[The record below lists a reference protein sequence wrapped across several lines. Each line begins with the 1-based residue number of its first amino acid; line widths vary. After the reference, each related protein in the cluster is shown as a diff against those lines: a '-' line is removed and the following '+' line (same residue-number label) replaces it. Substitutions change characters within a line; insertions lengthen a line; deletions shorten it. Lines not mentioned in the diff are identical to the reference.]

1 MAAKGKAAKDEPG
14 GRSPAG
20 GARDSR
26 GARERRRRRRHRW
39 RLGCVLALL
48 LAVAAAGAAAYGW
61 WVILP
66 YQRYPGTEKLVE
78 VAPGTGAARI
88 LEQLGREGV
97 LSSPLIARAYL
108 VYVLRNPP
116 LQAGEYRFAGP
127 MTFPEVLRKL
137 VRGDVVSR
145 SVTVVEGFTLE
156 DVADQLTQ
164 AGAGRREVF
173 LEKMRSPALIADLD
187 PAAPDLEGYLYPETY
202 RFRVGTT
209 EAEIVA
215 TLVKTF
221 RSRFERHVRPM
232 FAAGAGAG
240 PAGGTGGGPAGG
252 AAAAAAGNLAT
263 VREMVTLAS
272 IVEKEARAS
281 SERPIIAGVYR
292 NRVVRH
298 MALDADPTVI
308 FALRRLGRWDGSI
321 HHDDLRLDSPYNTY
335 RYPGLPPGPICSP
348 GLPSLQAA
356 ARPADVPY
364 LYFVSRNDGTHVF
377 ATTLEEQNRN
387 VDVWQRRYWRERR
400 QQERRDAAG
409 GAGGGSAPG
418 ATPGRGSGGRGHG
431 RRR

>member
-1 MAAKGKAAKDEPG
+1 MAADGKAGKGDAG

-20 GARDSR
+20 GAR
-26 GARERRRRRRHRW
+26 ERRRRRRRRL

-61 WVILP
+61 WVVLP
-66 YQRYPGTEKLVE
+66 YQGYPGSEKLVE

-97 LSSPLIARAYL
+97 LSNPWIARAYL

-137 VRGDVVSR
+137 IRGDVVSR
-145 SVTVVEGFTLE
+145 GVTIVEGFSME
-156 DVADQLTQ
+156 DIAEQLAA

-173 LEKMRSPALIADLD
+173 LEQMRSPALVADLD

-202 RFRVGTT
+202 RFRVGTS

-221 RSRFERHVRPM
+221 RSRFERQVRPLL
-232 FAAGAGAG
+232 AAGTGA
-240 PAGGTGGGPAGG
+240 
-252 AAAAAAGNLAT
+252 AT
-263 VREMVTLAS
+263 VREVVTLAS
-272 IVEKEARAS
+272 IVEKEAQAAA
-281 SERPIIAGVYR
+281 ERPIIAGVYR
-292 NRVVRH
+292 NRLRRH

-308 FALRRLGRWDGSI
+308 YALRRLGRWDGSI

-335 RYPGLPPGPICSP
+335 RYAGLPPGPICSP

-364 LYFVSRNDGTHVF
+364 LYFVSRHDGTHVF

-387 VDVWQRRYWRERR
+387 VEIWQRRYWRERR
-400 QQERRDAAG
+400 QEERRDAAG
-409 GAGGGSAPG
+409 RS
-418 ATPGRGSGGRGHG
+418 R
-431 RRR
+431 

>member
-1 MAAKGKAAKDEPG
+1 MAANGKAAKGDARG
-14 GRSPAG
+14 GSAAG
-20 GARDSR
+20 DARDSR
-26 GARERRRRRRHRW
+26 GARDRRRRRRRRW

-48 LAVAAAGAAAYGW
+48 LAVAVAGAVAYGW

-66 YQRYPGTEKLVE
+66 YQGYPGTEKLVE

-116 LQAGEYRFAGP
+116 LQAGEYRFVGP

-137 VRGDVVSR
+137 IRGDVVSR
-145 SVTVVEGFTLE
+145 SVTVVEGFAME
-156 DVADQLTQ
+156 DIAGQLAQ

-173 LEKMRSPALIADLD
+173 LEQMRSPALIADLD
-187 PAAPDLEGYLYPETY
+187 PAASDLEGYLYPETY
-202 RFRVGTT
+202 RFRVGTS

-221 RSRFERHVRPM
+221 RSRFERHVRPTL
-232 FAAGAGAG
+232 AGGAEAG
-240 PAGGTGGGPAGG
+240 PAGGAGTGAS
-252 AAAAAAGNLAT
+252 GNPLT
-263 VREMVTLAS
+263 VREVVTLAS

-281 SERPIIAGVYR
+281 SERPMIAGVYR
-292 NRVVRH
+292 NRLLRH

-335 RYPGLPPGPICSP
+335 RYAGLPPGPICSP

-387 VDVWQRRYWRERR
+387 VEIWQRRYWRERR
-400 QQERRDAAG
+400 QQERRDA
-409 GAGGGSAPG
+409 
-418 ATPGRGSGGRGHG
+418 TGGR
-431 RRR
+431 

>member
-1 MAAKGKAAKDEPG
+1 MAANGNAAKGDG
-14 GRSPAG
+14 RGRSAAG
-20 GARDSR
+20 DARDSR
-26 GARERRRRRRHRW
+26 GARDGRRRRRRRW

-137 VRGDVVSR
+137 IRGDVVSR
-145 SVTVVEGFTLE
+145 SVTVVEGFTME
-156 DVADQLTQ
+156 DIADQMAQ

-173 LEKMRSPALIADLD
+173 LEKMRSPALIGDLD

-202 RFRVGTT
+202 RFRVGTS

-221 RSRFERHVRPM
+221 RSRFERHVRSLL
-232 FAAGAGAG
+232 AAGAGAG
-240 PAGGTGGGPAGG
+240 PAGGGGTGAS
-252 AAAAAAGNLAT
+252 GNPFT
-263 VREMVTLAS
+263 VRQVVTLAS

-292 NRVVRH
+292 NRLLRH

-335 RYPGLPPGPICSP
+335 RYAGLPPGPICSP

-387 VDVWQRRYWRERR
+387 VEIWQRRYWRERR
-400 QQERRDAAG
+400 QQERRDTAG
-409 GAGGGSAPG
+409 G
-418 ATPGRGSGGRGHG
+418 R
-431 RRR
+431 

>member
-1 MAAKGKAAKDEPG
+1 MAANGKAAKGDARG
-14 GRSPAG
+14 GSAAG
-20 GARDSR
+20 DARDSR
-26 GARERRRRRRHRW
+26 GARDRRRRRRRRW

-48 LAVAAAGAAAYGW
+48 LAVAAAGAVAYGW

-66 YQRYPGTEKLVE
+66 YQGYPGTEKLVE

-116 LQAGEYRFAGP
+116 LQAGEYRFVGP

-137 VRGDVVSR
+137 IRGDVVSR
-145 SVTVVEGFTLE
+145 SVTVVEGFAME
-156 DVADQLTQ
+156 DIADQLAQ

-173 LEKMRSPALIADLD
+173 LEQMRSPALIADLD
-187 PAAPDLEGYLYPETY
+187 PAASDLEGYLYPETY
-202 RFRVGTT
+202 RFRVGTS

-232 FAAGAGAG
+232 LAGGAGAG
-240 PAGGTGGGPAGG
+240 PAGGAGTGAS
-252 AAAAAAGNLAT
+252 GNPLT
-263 VREMVTLAS
+263 VRDVVTLAS

-281 SERPIIAGVYR
+281 SERPMIAGVYR
-292 NRVVRH
+292 NRLLRH

-335 RYPGLPPGPICSP
+335 RYAGLPPGPICSP

-387 VDVWQRRYWRERR
+387 VEIWQRRYWRERR
-400 QQERRDAAG
+400 QQERRDA
-409 GAGGGSAPG
+409 
-418 ATPGRGSGGRGHG
+418 TGGR
-431 RRR
+431 

>member
-1 MAAKGKAAKDEPG
+1 VAANGKEAKGDAR
-14 GRSPAG
+14 GRPPAG

-26 GARERRRRRRHRW
+26 GGAERRRRRRRRW

-48 LAVAAAGAAAYGW
+48 LAVAAAGAIAYGW

-66 YQRYPGTEKLVE
+66 YQGYPGTEKLVE

-88 LEQLGREGV
+88 LGQLSREGV

-137 VRGDVVSR
+137 IRGDVVSR
-145 SVTVVEGFTLE
+145 RVTVVEGFTMA
-156 DVADQLTQ
+156 DIADQLAQ

-173 LEKMRSPALIADLD
+173 LEQMRSPALIADLD

-202 RFRVGTT
+202 RFRVGTS

-232 FAAGAGAG
+232 L
-240 PAGGTGGGPAGG
+240 AGGSGGPGAAPAGG
-252 AAAAAAGNLAT
+252 AAAGTSGNPFT
-263 VREMVTLAS
+263 VREVVTLAS

-292 NRVVRH
+292 NRLRRH
-298 MALDADPTVI
+298 MALDADPAVI

-335 RYPGLPPGPICSP
+335 RYAGLPPGPICSP
-348 GLPSLQAA
+348 GLPSLLAA

-387 VDVWQRRYWRERR
+387 VEIWQRRYWRERR
-400 QQERRDAAG
+400 QQERRDTAG
-409 GAGGGSAPG
+409 GQ
-418 ATPGRGSGGRGHG
+418 
-431 RRR
+431 

>member
-1 MAAKGKAAKDEPG
+1 MAANGKAAKGDARG
-14 GRSPAG
+14 GSAAG
-20 GARDSR
+20 DARDSR
-26 GARERRRRRRHRW
+26 GARDRRRRRRRRW

-48 LAVAAAGAAAYGW
+48 LAVAVAGAVAYGW

-66 YQRYPGTEKLVE
+66 YQGYPGTEKLVE
-78 VAPGTGAARI
+78 VAPGTGATRI

-116 LQAGEYRFAGP
+116 LQAGEYRFVGP

-137 VRGDVVSR
+137 IRGDVVSR
-145 SVTVVEGFTLE
+145 SVTVVEGFAME
-156 DVADQLTQ
+156 DIADQLAQ

-173 LEKMRSPALIADLD
+173 LEQMRSPALIADLD
-187 PAAPDLEGYLYPETY
+187 PAASDLEGYLYPETY
-202 RFRVGTT
+202 RFRVGTS

-232 FAAGAGAG
+232 LAGAG
-240 PAGGTGGGPAGG
+240 PAGGAGTGPS
-252 AAAAAAGNLAT
+252 GNPFT
-263 VREMVTLAS
+263 VREVVTLAS

-281 SERPIIAGVYR
+281 SERPMIAGVYR
-292 NRVVRH
+292 NRLLRH

-335 RYPGLPPGPICSP
+335 RYAGLPPGPICSP

-387 VDVWQRRYWRERR
+387 VEIWQRRYWRERR
-400 QQERRDAAG
+400 QQERRDATG
-409 GAGGGSAPG
+409 GQ
-418 ATPGRGSGGRGHG
+418 
-431 RRR
+431 

>member
-1 MAAKGKAAKDEPG
+1 V
-14 GRSPAG
+14 
-20 GARDSR
+20 
-26 GARERRRRRRHRW
+26 
-39 RLGCVLALL
+39 GCVLALL
-48 LAVAAAGAAAYGW
+48 LAGAAAGALAYGW
-61 WVILP
+61 WVVRP
-66 YQRYPGTEKLVE
+66 YQGYPGAEKLVE

-97 LSSPLIARAYL
+97 LSSPLVARAYL

-116 LQAGEYRFAGP
+116 LQAGDYRFASP

-137 VRGDVVSR
+137 IRGDVVSR
-145 SVTVVEGFTLE
+145 SVTVVAGFSLE
-156 DVADQLTQ
+156 DIANQLAQ

-173 LEKMRSPALIADLD
+173 LERMRSPAQIAELD

-202 RFRVGTT
+202 RFRVGTS

-221 RSRFERHVRPM
+221 RSRFERHVRPIL
-232 FAAGAGAG
+232 AGPAGAG
-240 PAGGTGGGPAGG
+240 PAGGAGGG
-252 AAAAAAGNLAT
+252 AAAGAAAAGTAGNPST
-263 VREMVTLAS
+263 VREVVTLAS

-281 SERPIIAGVYR
+281 AERPVIAGVYR
-292 NRVVRH
+292 NRLLRH
-298 MALDADPTVI
+298 MGLDADPTVI
-308 FALRRLGRWDGSI
+308 FALRHLGRWDGSI

-335 RYPGLPPGPICSP
+335 RYAGLPPGPICSP

-387 VDVWQRRYWRERR
+387 VEIWQRRYWRERR

-409 GAGGGSAPG
+409 EDGGGPAPV
-418 ATPGRGSGGRGHG
+418 
-431 RRR
+431 RRRRATKG

>member
-1 MAAKGKAAKDEPG
+1 MAANGKAANDDAK

-26 GARERRRRRRHRW
+26 GARERRRRRRRRW

-66 YQRYPGTEKLVE
+66 YQGYPGTEKLVE

-97 LSSPLIARAYL
+97 LSNPLIARAYL

-116 LQAGEYRFAGP
+116 LQAGEYRFTGP

-145 SVTVVEGFTLE
+145 SVTIVEGFSLE
-156 DVADQLTQ
+156 EVADQLTQ

-173 LEKMRSPALIADLD
+173 LEQMRSPALIADLD

-202 RFRVGTT
+202 RFRVGTS

-232 FAAGAGAG
+232 LV
-240 PAGGTGGGPAGG
+240 GGTGGGPAGSAPAGG
-252 AAAAAAGNLAT
+252 AATGASGKLAT
-263 VREMVTLAS
+263 VREVVTLAS

-292 NRVVRH
+292 NRVRRH

-308 FALRRLGRWDGSI
+308 FALRRLGRWDGGI

-335 RYPGLPPGPICSP
+335 RYAGLPPGPICSP

-356 ARPADVPY
+356 ARPAEVPY

-387 VDVWQRRYWRERR
+387 VDIWQRRYWRERR
-400 QQERRDAAG
+400 
-409 GAGGGSAPG
+409 
-418 ATPGRGSGGRGHG
+418 GR
-431 RRR
+431 

>member
-1 MAAKGKAAKDEPG
+1 MAANGNAAKGDAR
-14 GRSPAG
+14 GRSAAG
-20 GARDSR
+20 DARDSR
-26 GARERRRRRRHRW
+26 GARERRRRRRRRW

-66 YQRYPGTEKLVE
+66 YQGYPGTEKLVE

-97 LSSPLIARAYL
+97 LASPLIARAYL

-116 LQAGEYRFAGP
+116 LQAGEYRFAGS

-137 VRGDVVSR
+137 IRGDVVSR
-145 SVTVVEGFTLE
+145 SVTLVEGFAME
-156 DVADQLTQ
+156 DIADQLAQ

-187 PAAPDLEGYLYPETY
+187 PVAPDLEGYLYPETY
-202 RFRVGTT
+202 RFRVGTS

-232 FAAGAGAG
+232 LAGGAGAGAG
-240 PAGGTGGGPAGG
+240 PAGSG
-252 AAAAAAGNLAT
+252 ASGNPFT
-263 VREMVTLAS
+263 VRQVVTLAS

-292 NRVVRH
+292 NRLLRH

-335 RYPGLPPGPICSP
+335 RYAGLPPGPICSP

-387 VDVWQRRYWRERR
+387 VEIWQRRYWRERR

-409 GAGGGSAPG
+409 V
-418 ATPGRGSGGRGHG
+418 R
-431 RRR
+431 

>member
-1 MAAKGKAAKDEPG
+1 MATNGKAAKDEAR

-26 GARERRRRRRHRW
+26 GGRERRQRRRRRW

-48 LAVAAAGAAAYGW
+48 LAFAAAGAAVYGW

-66 YQRYPGTEKLVE
+66 YQGYPGTEKLVE
-78 VAPGTGAARI
+78 IAPGTGAARI

-97 LSSPLIARAYL
+97 LSSPRIARAYL

-145 SVTVVEGFTLE
+145 KVTVVEGFSLE
-156 DVADQLTQ
+156 EVADQLAQ

-173 LEKMRSPALIADLD
+173 LEQMRSPALIADLD
-187 PAAPDLEGYLYPETY
+187 PTAPDLEGYLYPETY
-202 RFRVGTT
+202 RFRVGTS

-232 FAAGAGAG
+232 LPMLAGGAGGA
-240 PAGGTGGGPAGG
+240 GGGPAGSAPAGG
-252 AAAAAAGNLAT
+252 AATGPSGNLAT
-263 VREMVTLAS
+263 VPTVREVVTLAS

-292 NRVVRH
+292 NRVRRH

-335 RYPGLPPGPICSP
+335 RYAGLPPGPICSP

-387 VDVWQRRYWRERR
+387 VDIWQRRYWRERR

-409 GAGGGSAPG
+409 AQ
-418 ATPGRGSGGRGHG
+418 
-431 RRR
+431 